1 MANVKMSALDND
13 TSIGGAE
20 KLLALD
26 STTSKTI
33 TTAAMAA
40 YAAAYAVD
48 TLLDADA
55 ATPTTGDNLVGERSG
70 TEKLLDLDAVASYVI
85 GSSWSDPTTA
95 AAAVTGDLI
104 QIGRD
109 GTIYVLDVDDLQT
122 YVLAGIQGTVLNLSG
137 LSTATLADTD
147 LYLVGQGTAAK
158 KTTWAAIAA
167 RAHSQLSTYT
177 AALDAVATPGD
188 TDKIYTIQ
196 GTTAKYIT
204 NAVLATYVGTKVT
217 SGIVAGIWDAGAVSP
232 VTAADVFVLERSD
245 VRKTATAAALGAY
258 TSTLLTGADAV
269 SPVAAGDKFLLAR
282 SGAAKTADID
292 VLSTYVGNKAT
303 KAAGT
308 ETTFAAGD
316 LVVFNRSGSLKTITI
331 ANVVTHVLNGVQ
343 ASVLNIAA
351 LGTATL
357 TDAVLVPIC
366 DGTTGKKATLE
377 AVSAYVHA
385 GLNAYTQA
393 LSDAATIVDGDKFY
407 VSRAAAAKQIA
418 ASDLA
423 TYTTAAVW
431 NNSAATDVLDADQIV
446 TRRAGTTHQLTSVS
460 LLKEHIRD
468 AIEGDVLGWE
478 LVDTGDYTATPDSTS
493 KILMS
498 DTSQMEVGYPVR
510 YEYLGTVYYG
520 IVAEVSENVHV
531 TIRGAALDV
540 GEDLTDLRVG
550 PAARVVVERLSIPG
564 AYLVPWH
571 VPTGTGSEA
580 DMLAEI
586 ARRAVA
592 WRHGPAKLVAMAVT
606 QGAEDG
612 TAQPKFNVS
621 IAGDVVLTQDAGA
634 GIQVSAT
641 PGAWTWSSAVG
652 IDAAEYSI
660 ATGDALEIVCTASGS
675 DGEACDLSVELLFV
689 LE

>member
-1 MANVKMSALDND
+1 
-13 TSIGGAE
+13 
-20 KLLALD
+20 
-26 STTSKTI
+26 
-33 TTAAMAA
+33 
-40 YAAAYAVD
+40 
-48 TLLDADA
+48 
-55 ATPTTGDNLVGERSG
+55 
-70 TEKLLDLDAVASYVI
+70 
-85 GSSWSDPTTA
+85 
-95 AAAVTGDLI
+95 
-104 QIGRD
+104 
-109 GTIYVLDVDDLQT
+109 
-122 YVLAGIQGTVLNLSG
+122 
-137 LSTATLADTD
+137 
-147 LYLVGQGTAAK
+147 
-158 KTTWAAIAA
+158 
-167 RAHSQLSTYT
+167 
-177 AALDAVATPGD
+177 
-188 TDKIYTIQ
+188 
-196 GTTAKYIT
+196 
-204 NAVLATYVGTKVT
+204 
-217 SGIVAGIWDAGAVSP
+217 
-232 VTAADVFVLERSD
+232 
-245 VRKTATAAALGAY
+245 
-258 TSTLLTGADAV
+258 
-269 SPVAAGDKFLLAR
+269 
-282 SGAAKTADID
+282 
-292 VLSTYVGNKAT
+292 
-303 KAAGT
+303 
-308 ETTFAAGD
+308 
-316 LVVFNRSGSLKTITI
+316 
-331 ANVVTHVLNGVQ
+331 
-343 ASVLNIAA
+343 
-351 LGTATL
+351 
-357 TDAVLVPIC
+357 
-366 DGTTGKKATLE
+366 
-377 AVSAYVHA
+377 
-385 GLNAYTQA
+385 
-393 LSDAATIVDGDKFY
+393 
-407 VSRAAAAKQIA
+407 
-418 ASDLA
+418 
-423 TYTTAAVW
+423 
-431 NNSAATDVLDADQIV
+431 QIV
-446 TRRAGTTHQLTSVS
+446 TRRAGTTYQLTSVS

-606 QGAEDG
+606 QATADG